1 MPNKAAPAATIAR
14 APNNPVVIV
23 DYNPLWPEQFEAL
36 RSRLANVLGRQAIG
50 IEHVGSTGV
59 PGLAAKPIIDVD
71 VLLKSAADLP
81 AVISALASIGYQHR
95 GDLGIPGREAFRAPA
110 GDSPHHLYVCTTGME
125 YWRHIS
131 FRDHLRAHPQDA
143 NTYAALKRELAL
155 KFGEDREGYNN
166 AKREFVE
173 GILRKSLSGKSLSK
187 LAVSSPDADA

>member
-1 MPNKAAPAATIAR
+1 MKA
-14 APNNPVVIV
+14 VVIE
-23 DYNPLWPEQFEAL
+23 DYDPRWPQQFETL
-36 RSRLANVLGRQAIG
+36 RLRVANLLNGLAVA
-50 IEHVGSTGV
+50 IEHVGSTSV

-110 GDSPHHLYVCTTGME
+110 GGSPHHLYVCTTGME
-125 YWRHIS
+125 YRRHIS

-143 NTYAALKRELAL
+143 NAYAALKRELGL

-173 GILRKSLSGKSLSK
+173 GILRKSLSRKSLSK